1 VDIDREGSMT
11 QVIHG
16 LPSNIMVTLAADPA
30 LMHMVEK
37 CLEEKEL
44 VDQFIRLYGVGLPRP
59 PRNGLDAMVDEATGY
74 RKETYEKFFN
84 AFIPFVHR
92 AVYLP
97 MKAQLEQQDRS
108 HQ

>member
-1 VDIDREGSMT
+1 MT

-16 LPSNIMVTLAADPA
+16 LPNKIMVTLTTDPA
-30 LMHMVEK
+30 LMHIVER
-37 CLEEKEL
+37 CLEEKEF
-44 VDQFIRLYGVGLPRP
+44 VEQFIRLYGVGLPRP

-74 RKETYEKFFN
+74 RKDTYEKFFN

-97 MKAQLEQQDRS
+97 LKAQLEQQPAKGQERGGF
-108 HQ
+108 